1 MSGRAVRSWSS
12 WLLLAG
18 CSTLAPEPSP
28 QECRNDADCNVAG
41 EVCAPDT
48 NVCVPGEQL
57 PPVADLGFDVT
68 VRNNGP
74 ATATGTVLTA
84 VLTGISSANVIT
96 APSGCAV
103 SGATVSC
110 TLANLG
116 KGAKVRRT
124 ISVVPD
130 TAGTVRLSAAATS
143 AAPDPNA
150 ANSSAVASASV
161 R

>member
-1 MSGRAVRSWSS
+1 MRLIATLVFTIAVLSS
-12 WLLLAG
+12 QVAYSADRVALVIGNSNYRNIAPLAN
-18 CSTLAPEPSP
+18 PK
-28 QECRNDADCNVAG
+28 NDATDIA
-41 EVCAPDT
+41 AA
-48 NVCVPGEQL
+48 L
-57 PPVADLGFDVT
+57 RKLGFDVT